1 MEQGRE
7 ACYSYEESFLT
18 DYKMMMTV
26 GHGHFSE
33 VKLAFHVPTVTC
45 VSVKVLRMK
54 HASLVAN
61 EVSIM
66 KSLQHPN
73 IIKLF
78 HVVQSRDTTYLVMEH
93 ASQGDLRHILELG
106 SLQEKIFVEK
116 AYDGCAVDI
125 WSLGVL
131 LFLMVVGLFTFQ
143 TISSE
148 GVRCQ
153 IMAANFR
160 IPEHVSID
168 IFNVIVEML
177 MINPDR
183 RPTIDQIMR
192 HPMTRDSKAHSQ
204 PMSTQ
209 KSPGTVSPGIV
220 STMTVMGSEEMSEDF
235 SDSKVPSSG
244 SLISSVHP
252 SLLRYTASSRP
263 DHNETTRET
272 DNISSCSYQEE
283 LWSSM
288 ETAQNVTPRGSFSGD
303 IFQVDT
309 ITQEEDINEEVN
321 ITQEEAMNEKDT
333 ITEERTI
340 TQEKAI
346 TEKVTITQ
354 EEDITKQATI
364 TQEVSVTKGV
374 TITKEEAITHE
385 PTIILEEDM
394 AREVTMTL
402 EDTRTKEVTMAD
414 GVSMTQTESITEK
427 ETVIKHED
435 IIQETTI
442 TLEVTMAQLATLTQ
456 ESTITQEEAITHGQ
470 PEDAG
475 PASSG
480 KRRCPSW
487 KRVKKIMV
495 NCLRHLFCCLLSA
508 KRRQD
513 SCKTLAPKKRDLAVT
528 HRTRWGKYPS
538 LFILFL
544 LSFVTED
551 GCALLW
557 QPCELKNLSLQKEQ
571 SQRMPS
577 SVTSG
582 MLSYNWTAQMLI
594 RAGRAGNGGMGKG
607 SRDSMEDQWCA

>member
-1 MEQGRE
+1 MQYCHENHIAHRDIKANNILLDCRGNAKLCDFGLATKVTQGQ
-7 ACYSYEESFLT
+7 
-18 DYKMMMTV
+18 
-26 GHGHFSE
+26 
-33 VKLAFHVPTVTC
+33 KL
-45 VSVKVLRMK
+45 
-54 HASLVAN
+54 
-61 EVSIM
+61 
-66 KSLQHPN
+66 
-73 IIKLF
+73 
-78 HVVQSRDTTYLVMEH
+78 RDIW
-93 ASQGDLRHILELG
+93 GILLYCAPE
-106 SLQEKIFVEK
+106 IFVEK

-220 STMTVMGSEEMSEDF
+220 STMTVMGYKSEEII
-235 SDSKVPSSG
+235 DS
-244 SLISSVHP
+244 
-252 SLLRYTASSRP
+252 LR
-263 DHNETTRET
+263 D
-272 DNISSCSYQEE
+272 
-283 LWSSM
+283 
-288 ETAQNVTPRGSFSGD
+288 QNYN
-303 IFQVDT
+303 QVDT

-594 RAGRAGNGGMGKG
+594 RAGRAGNGVCFLLRLVADGTRSGSLRLPDLHPRRRRALSQAGPPRRGAPPACPHGTGELQVGRPEGKRQVG
-607 SRDSMEDQWCA
+607 WPEGKSTG